1 MVLGVVVV
9 VVDVVVVVGRG
20 RVVVVVG
27 GRGRVVGAGPGVGG
41 AGEGGVESPGAGLV
55 VVLVA
60 RRARRLAAS
69 WYQNAT
75 VGSTVV
81 VVVGPAIVVE
91 VVAVDEVVV
100 DREAVRGLVRATWM
114 PRTSVAPTAKPSR
127 HFETPTTPSAIS
139 RTISNPLR
147 MRSSGL

>member
-1 MVLGVVVV
+1 MTVVVV
-9 VVDVVVVVGRG
+9 DDVVVVVGRG

-27 GRGRVVGAGPGVGG
+27 GWGRVVVGG
-41 AGEGGVESPGAGLV
+41 AVAGGAAAGGVTWTSAGWVGVVGAV
-55 VVLVA
+55 RRPA
-60 RRARRLAAS
+60 RFAAS
-69 WYQNAT
+69 VNQNSSA
-75 VGSTVV
+75 GSTVV
-81 VVVGPAIVVE
+81 VVVGGAIVVE
-91 VVAVDEVVV
+91 VVLDVDGG
-100 DREAVRGLVRATWM
+100 RGLVRATWM